1 MPAIV
6 PHPVSVPHPIIIP
19 GHGSHGRD
27 VDISW
32 PWIVGY
38 IAIGLIVWVVV
49 AIVLIRHEKA
59 QVAVNGYEHSGK
71 DCAVLAILGGS
82 IAALG
87 WPLVTVGYVVWL
99 IVRRFTR
106 ADPPKSWSGGYFDA
120 DGRPTDWN
128 HVPLGYAQM
137 TAAGWNFCDGCRTWS
152 QATQEK
158 PHKCRMTYI
167 KGPFRAER

>member
-19 GHGSHGRD
+19 SGHHHGGN
-27 VDISW
+27 DITW
-32 PWIVGY
+32 PWIAGY
-38 IAIGLIVWVVV
+38 VAV
-49 AIVLIRHEKA
+49 AIAVWIVAAIALARQEKA
-59 QVAVNGYEHSGK
+59 ELAAKGYGPPDK
-71 DCAVLAILGGS
+71 DSAQMAVLGG
-82 IAALG
+82 AAAAVF
-87 WPLVTVGYVVWL
+87 WPMSAVAAVVWL
-99 IVRRFTR
+99 ILRRFTR
-106 ADPPKSWSGGYFDA
+106 EDPPKSWSGGYFDA